1 MILITGCAGFIGF
14 HLSKKLL
21 EKKLKVI
28 GVDAIDSYYSK
39 NLKIDRLNILKKFKN
54 FKFYKNDLKNF
65 DKSLKI
71 LKKKILNALFT

>member
-71 LKKKILNALFT
+71 LKKKKY